1 MKKFLAAS
9 LAAFLLFTAAACTRQ
24 SSPQQTPEPAQP
36 VTQEPAAQPEAP
48 AQEPA
53 EPIRITPNQQGSAT
67 PSDAVWLDEPDTIQT
82 DLEEIVTC
90 TYTLPHLTLETDEA
104 SAAAN
109 AIFDTLS
116 QTVLSYAQETV
127 YPHRAGKA
135 GHRLRQRRLQH
146 QRSGRNAGRRLYA
159 VRLLFHGDLG
169 PAVHAHLYH
178 RSFHRRA
185 FEGGVNVSRETFP
198 WTMSE
203 LHRGDPLQVS
213 IETAT
218 IDGSGVAR
226 VDGQVVFVP
235 GALPGERCSIRIAH
249 VGRSAVFAL
258 LLSVLTPSAHR
269 VEPDCPYFPICGGCA
284 LRHMDYEQELEL
296 KRAHV

>member
-36 VTQEPAAQPEAP
+36 VTQEPVAQPEAP

-90 TYTLPHLTLETDEA
+90 TYTLPHLTLETDET

-109 AIFDTLS
+109 AVFDSLS

-127 YPHRAGKA
+127 YPTAQEKQAIGYV
-135 GHRLRQRRLQH
+135 
-146 QRSGRNAGRRLYA
+146 N
-159 VRLLFHGDLG
+159 
-169 PAVHAHLYH
+169 
-178 RSFHRRA
+178 
-185 FEGGVNVSRETFP
+185 GGYSISEADGTLVVDYTLSVSYSTETSDQQF
-198 WTMSE
+198 T
-203 LHRGDPLQVS
+203 H
-213 IETAT
+213 IYT
-218 IDGSGVAR
+218 IDLST
-226 VDGQVVFVP
+226 
-235 GALPGERCSIRIAH
+235 GE
-249 VGRSAVFAL
+249 L
-258 LLSVLTPSAHR
+258 LK
-269 VEPDCPYFPICGGCA
+269 E
-284 LRHMDYEQELEL
+284 E
-296 KRAHV
+296 

>member
-24 SSPQQTPEPAQP
+24 SSPQQPPEPAQP
-36 VTQEPAAQPEAP
+36 VQPEAP

-109 AIFDTLS
+109 AVFDTLS

-127 YPHRAGKA
+127 
-135 GHRLRQRRLQH
+135 
-146 QRSGRNAGRRLYA
+146 
-159 VRLLFHGDLG
+159 
-169 PAVHAHLYH
+169 
-178 RSFHRRA
+178 
-185 FEGGVNVSRETFP
+185 
-198 WTMSE
+198 
-203 LHRGDPLQVS
+203 
-213 IETAT
+213 
-218 IDGSGVAR
+218 
-226 VDGQVVFVP
+226 
-235 GALPGERCSIRIAH
+235 
-249 VGRSAVFAL
+249 
-258 LLSVLTPSAHR
+258 
-269 VEPDCPYFPICGGCA
+269 
-284 LRHMDYEQELEL
+284 
-296 KRAHV
+296 